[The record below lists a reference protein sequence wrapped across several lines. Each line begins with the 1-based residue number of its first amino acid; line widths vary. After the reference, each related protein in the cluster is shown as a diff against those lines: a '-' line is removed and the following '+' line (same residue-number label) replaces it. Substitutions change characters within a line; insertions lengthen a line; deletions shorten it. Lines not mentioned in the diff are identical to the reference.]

1 MLSLLK
7 RFRGNSQM
15 KKSNNENECT
25 AKKDDEPDFKKG
37 AAQGL
42 HRLLSACLKG
52 SFEYRWFSLIAAFIC
67 WSIFLWV
74 GIYEMLA
81 GGGLL
86 ALVWLAIGVPPALIV
101 LFSIRYYLRSKMFR
115 AYKLDLLLLEYRSLS
130 DALTKLCGSRKEET
144 PKEETTS
151 AAS

>member
-1 MLSLLK
+1 
-7 RFRGNSQM
+7 M
-15 KKSNNENECT
+15 KKTNNENECT

-74 GIYEMLA
+74 GIYEMLV
-81 GGGLL
+81 GGGLF
-86 ALVWLAIGVPPALIV
+86 ALGEGGSKAEAEKAAAKAL
-101 LFSIRYYLRSKMFR
+101 LC
-115 AYKLDLLLLEYRSLS
+115 KLQNSSGEN
-130 DALTKLCGSRKEET
+130 
-144 PKEETTS
+144 
-151 AAS
+151 

>member
-1 MLSLLK
+1 
-7 RFRGNSQM
+7 M
-15 KKSNNENECT
+15 KKNNDEEKMKWDET
-25 AKKDDEPDFKKG
+25 DEPDFKKG

-52 SFEYRWFSLIAAFIC
+52 SFEYRWLSLIAAFIC

-74 GIYEMLA
+74 GIYEMLV

-86 ALVWLAIGVPPALIV
+86 ALVWLAIGVPPALIL
-101 LFSIRYYLRSKMFR
+101 LFSIRYYLRSKMFH

-130 DALTKLCGSRKEET
+130 DTLTKLCGSHKEET

>member
-7 RFRGNSQM
+7 RFRGNNQM

-25 AKKDDEPDFKKG
+25 TKKDEEPNFKKG

-74 GIYEMLA
+74 GICEMLV

-86 ALVWLAIGVPPALIV
+86 ALIWLAIGVPPALIV

-130 DALTKLCGSRKEET
+130 DTLTKLCGSRKEET